1 MPATATYSE
10 VELVSLLQR
19 QEESAFTYL
28 YEHYSGA
35 LYGVILQVIT
45 DETLAQDILQE
56 VFVKIYRN
64 VGQFDALRGRLY
76 TWMLNI
82 ARNAAIDA
90 FRSKG
95 FKQQKQNRD
104 LEQIVD
110 NTSYSLS
117 TQVYVDHI
125 GLEKVLNTLRLDYRQ
140 VIDLAYFKG
149 YTQEEIAEEL
159 GIPLG
164 TVKTRIRSALIQL
177 RTILKEI

>member
-1 MPATATYSE
+1 M
-10 VELVSLLQR
+10 LQR
-19 QEESAFTYL
+19 REEAGFTYL
-28 YEHYSGA
+28 YDHYSGA
-35 LYGVILQVIT
+35 LYGVILQVIS
-45 DETLAQDILQE
+45 DETLAQDILQD
-56 VFVKIYRN
+56 VFVKIFRN
-64 VGQFDALRGRLY
+64 VGQFDPQKGRLY

-82 ARNAAIDA
+82 ARHAAIDA

-110 NTSYSLS
+110 RTDASLS
-117 TQVYVDHI
+117 TQVYVDHL

-149 YTQEEIAEEL
+149 YTQEEIADEL

-177 RTILKEI
+177 RTILKET